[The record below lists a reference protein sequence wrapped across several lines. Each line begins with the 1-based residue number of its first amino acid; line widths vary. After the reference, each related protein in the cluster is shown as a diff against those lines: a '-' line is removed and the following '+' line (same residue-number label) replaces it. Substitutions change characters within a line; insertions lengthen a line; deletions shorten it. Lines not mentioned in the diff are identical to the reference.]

1 MLRENA
7 VGKAVF
13 SGFDPV
19 QGKGTVL
26 AETDASSIDAHGWSL
41 SPDGRSI
48 AYVDSPDLRSQTI
61 RILRLDTGKIT
72 NLSIKDFVPGQIAWS
87 RDGTVLFATGGTTQ
101 GFGWELVGVRRDG
114 QFSILDQNSR
124 GIWFPSLSPDG
135 KKLAFAKD
143 ADDINVAVLEN
154 F

>member
-1 MLRENA
+1 
-7 VGKAVF
+7 
-13 SGFDPV
+13 
-19 QGKGTVL
+19 L

-41 SPDGRSI
+41 SPDGGSI
-48 AYVDSPDLRSQTI
+48 AYVNSPDLRSQTI
-61 RILRLDTGKIT
+61 RILRLDTGKIS

-114 QFSILDQNSR
+114 QFRILDQNSR